1 MIGSITDS
9 KELVSQAQ
17 EGEVQNMCTALE
29 NLKKEGVRE
38 GIQQGIQQGLRQR
51 TREIVYTLL
60 GKGYTEPEVAALL
73 EMSEEMVEELRKESK
88 S

>member
-1 MIGSITDS
+1 
-9 KELVSQAQ
+9 
-17 EGEVQNMCTALE
+17 MCTALE